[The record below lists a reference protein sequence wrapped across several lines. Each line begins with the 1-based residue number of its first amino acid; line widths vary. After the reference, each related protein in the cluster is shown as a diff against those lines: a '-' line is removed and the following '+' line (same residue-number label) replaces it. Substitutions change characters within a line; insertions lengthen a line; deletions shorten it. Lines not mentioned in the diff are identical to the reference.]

1 MPNFEGKTGS
11 YSSFYSEFD
20 METMGYIFMWTY
32 EKYIIDVD
40 MGVFTD
46 KFMQSHLRYIMEEG
60 SNSRIN
66 ALSSEEILDLFIEV
80 DLNNKSEKLIIK
92 KDQYFADG
100 ELQWIGMAYA
110 YLHYRSD
117 IRSRDLNLIMPF
129 RFMRAAYITGHQLF
143 FNEFYERCEWMIN
156 EFKKLNSI
164 NYEKETFNKFKPRK
178 IPDKIQRLIDEC
190 DTD

>member
-40 MGVFTD
+40 MEVFTD

-80 DLNNKSEKLIIK
+80 EDRKSVV
-92 KDQYFADG
+92 
-100 ELQWIGMAYA
+100 
-110 YLHYRSD
+110 
-117 IRSRDLNLIMPF
+117 
-129 RFMRAAYITGHQLF
+129 
-143 FNEFYERCEWMIN
+143 
-156 EFKKLNSI
+156 
-164 NYEKETFNKFKPRK
+164 
-178 IPDKIQRLIDEC
+178 
-190 DTD
+190 